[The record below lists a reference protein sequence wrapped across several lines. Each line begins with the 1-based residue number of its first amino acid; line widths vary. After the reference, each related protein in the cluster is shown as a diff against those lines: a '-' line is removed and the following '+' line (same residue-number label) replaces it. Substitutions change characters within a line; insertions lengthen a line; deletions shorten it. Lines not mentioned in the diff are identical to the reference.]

1 MIRVRRLLA
10 VILALGAMTSLVVLD
25 KVNKVTLLTPLS
37 TERPGKSHAVPIIS
51 TELKLT
57 TSWFC
62 PGVPANDAAITGV
75 IIISN
80 SSDSDITGTITL
92 LSSEQQPVISALSV
106 PARSSV
112 ALDAIAGI
120 ESKFVSAV
128 VELNGDIGSVEQQ
141 IVHPAG
147 DSVALCAN
155 APSKDWFFADG
166 FTGADSVEQVVLTN
180 PFTDST
186 IVDISFVTLE
196 TKREPA
202 TLQGFVLPPRS
213 VTVVSMDE
221 QGARN
226 EKVLAVSVRASSGRF
241 IAGRSQ
247 HYLGQGRL
255 GYTMSLGASTTSP
268 QWWFPDG
275 EKNANVAEQL
285 VIFNPGDTDRTLSV
299 IFITNGDAASGLE
312 PATITAPAGRV
323 VTLNTA
329 SLPTLPDGRYGI
341 LVAMV
346 ETSADQTLTA
356 LGVTDTVDNIVV
368 EQVINR
374 GDGKSVGT
382 SVVLGVPT
390 SAASTTW
397 VAPSGATAGLDG
409 TFVVLNTTADSASIS
424 VESVGPAGAV
434 ALSGLESIVMPA
446 SGLVTIT
453 LPVGLPVG
461 ELILRATVPVIV
473 ERLLGRGHD
482 LVGRSTV
489 MALPLIP
496 SPVTVS

>member
-1 MIRVRRLLA
+1 MMKIRRLLA
-10 VILALGAMTSLVVLD
+10 MMVALGAMGSLIAFDASHDVAS
-25 KVNKVTLLTPLS
+25 LTEASIESTDMPL
-37 TERPGKSHAVPIIS
+37 AVPVVA
-51 TELKLT
+51 TESRLT
-57 TSWFC
+57 TSWYC
-62 PGVPANDAAITGV
+62 PGVPGNDATVTGV
-75 IIISN
+75 IFVSN

-92 LSSEQQPVISALSV
+92 LSDNQQPLVNALSV
-106 PARSSV
+106 PALSSI

-128 VELNGDIGSVEQQ
+128 VELNGGVGTVEQR

-155 APSKDWFFADG
+155 APAQDWYFADG
-166 FTGADSVEQVVLTN
+166 FTGADSIEQIVLTN

-186 IVDISFVTLE
+186 VVDVSFVTLE

-202 TLQGFVLPPRS
+202 NLQGFVLPPRS
-213 VTVVSMDE
+213 VTVLSMDE

-226 EKVLAVSVRASSGRF
+226 EKVLAVAIRASSGRF
-241 IAGRSQ
+241 VAGRSQ

-255 GYTMSLGASTTSP
+255 GYTMSLGASATSA

-275 EKNANVAEQL
+275 EKNANVTEQL

-299 IFITNGDAASGLE
+299 VFITPGEATSSIE

-329 SLPTLPDGRYGI
+329 SLPSLPNGRYGI
-341 LVAMV
+341 LVATV
-346 ETSADQTLTA
+346 EIPTD
-356 LGVTDTVDNIVV
+356 LGVVVAPADIVV

-374 GDGKSVGT
+374 GDGKTVGT
-382 SVVLGVPT
+382 SVVLGMPM
-390 SAASTTW
+390 SGASTTW
-397 VAPSGATAGLDG
+397 IAPSGATAGLDG
-409 TFVVLNTTADSASIS
+409 VFVVLNTTADAASIS
-424 VESVGPAGAV
+424 ILSVGPAGAV
-434 ALSGLESIVMPA
+434 ALSGLDSIRIPG
-446 SGLVTIT
+446 SGMVTIT
-453 LPVGLPVG
+453 LPVGLPTG
-461 ELILRATVPVIV
+461 ELILRATTPVIIQ
-473 ERLLGRGHD
+473 RLLARGHD
-482 LVGRSTV
+482 LTGRSAV